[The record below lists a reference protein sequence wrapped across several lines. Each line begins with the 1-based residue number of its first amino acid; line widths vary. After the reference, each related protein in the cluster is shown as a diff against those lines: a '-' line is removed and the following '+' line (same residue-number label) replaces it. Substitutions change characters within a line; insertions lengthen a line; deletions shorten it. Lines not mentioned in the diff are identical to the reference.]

1 MTEVAYETEH
11 DIVVPGHEDHS
22 GHHEGLPG
30 TIGHVSPVKSLVVV
44 LLCLLTLT
52 VITVAVAQVNLG
64 RMNVVVAI
72 GIACVKASIVAMWFM
87 HLRCDKRFNF
97 WILIGS
103 LAFVAWMVGYI
114 LFDSSM
120 YQHNIRDYRETHN
133 IYNAPIPDPHE
144 GGEGHE
150 E

>member
-1 MTEVAYETEH
+1 MTELAYETEH
-11 DIVVPGHEDHS
+11 TIIEGHEEH

-30 TIGHVSPVKSLVVV
+30 TIGHVSPVKSLAAV
-44 LLCLLTLT
+44 LGTLLVLT

-72 GIACVKASIVAMWFM
+72 GIACVKASVVAMWFM
-87 HLRCDKRFNF
+87 HLRYDKRFNF

-114 LFDSSM
+114 LFDSTM
-120 YQHNIRDYRETHN
+120 YQHNIREYRETHQ
-133 IYNAPIPDPHE
+133 IKTAPIPE
-144 GGEGHE
+144 VEEGHGHE
-150 E
+150 